1 MTGRLYPIPSA
12 PAPRTKT
19 APTTSA
25 DFPSVNSI
33 LENFWCGVSEMTDA
47 AEDFYSRVLP
57 LLQFGAFFPSR
68 RMPPALGVTSSLNL
82 PEKANT
88 FSGPFA
94 GLIHTTVFTFGAFA
108 ARFFNVSPSSTILD
122 ASPRLLKSSGRV
134 L

>member
-12 PAPRTKT
+12 PPQTKT

-57 LLQFGAFFPSR
+57 LLQFDALFFPAH
-68 RMPPALGVTSSLNL
+68 RMSPALGVTSSLNL

-94 GLIHTTVFTFGAFA
+94 ELIHTTVFTFGAFA

>member
-12 PAPRTKT
+12 PAPQTKT

-57 LLQFGAFFPSR
+57 LLQFDALFPSR
-68 RMPPALGVTSSLNL
+68 RMPPCLGVPPQL

-94 GLIHTTVFTFGAFA
+94 ELIHTTVFTFGAFA